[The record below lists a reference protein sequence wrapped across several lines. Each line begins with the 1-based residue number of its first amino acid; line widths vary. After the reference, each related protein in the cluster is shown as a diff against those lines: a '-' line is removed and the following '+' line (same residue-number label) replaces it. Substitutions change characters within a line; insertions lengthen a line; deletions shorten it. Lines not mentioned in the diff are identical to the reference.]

1 VKKELDVG
9 QKYWLVLCNQWL
21 VWLAR
26 QWFPGSQAPL
36 LFPHPL
42 EDLRNQVGGMVSEWL
57 CNTRQSKIMEIPAER
72 KRNFQLSALFLLLF
86 EDLIDI
92 IDL

>member
-1 VKKELDVG
+1 VG
-9 QKYWLVLCNQWL
+9 G
-21 VWLAR
+21 WLAR

-42 EDLRNQVGGMVSEWL
+42 EDLRNQVHGGMVSEWL
-57 CNTRQSKIMEIPAER
+57 CNTRQSKIMEITLER
-72 KRNFQLSALFLLLF
+72 KRNFQLLALFLLLV

-92 IDL
+92 TDL